1 MSHIT
6 VAASGRAFQLLFNA
20 VRDNFKLSSS
30 DSGKFSGF
38 TANYSVALHLAG
50 GSLSLNDD
58 NSIEVKDMDVVWDS
72 LTVGVCFTLGQVCV
86 GGFCI
91 VPDPTD
97 GCLVR
102 APQYCIGG
110 PVCIQPDLSGQVTS
124 EITDL
129 KARLVPLYFNNPLR
143 KPTDSDVDAEIAGH
157 SNRWQIFI
165 DPLNVDVS
173 PVDVSATAGSLFE
186 KAVNDAIDNLMSSFP
201 QWAKD
206 LIKAILGP
214 IVDVIKSA
222 LNIAGD
228 INEFLDDLLGNQFGL
243 LAIIETA
250 VAQYFARNNPIYDF
264 EDPFQILDPSAANN
278 PIPVKIPIRN
288 LAVNINSKEMVVTAD
303 VGA

>member
-1 MSHIT
+1 MLRS
-6 VAASGRAFQLLFNA
+6 
-20 VRDNFKLSSS
+20 
-30 DSGKFSGF
+30 
-38 TANYSVALHLAG
+38 
-50 GSLSLNDD
+50 
-58 NSIEVKDMDVVWDS
+58 
-72 LTVGVCFTLGQVCV
+72 
-86 GGFCI
+86 
-91 VPDPTD
+91 
-97 GCLVR
+97 
-102 APQYCIGG
+102 
-110 PVCIQPDLSGQVTS
+110 PV
-124 EITDL
+124 
-129 KARLVPLYFNNPLR
+129 
-143 KPTDSDVDAEIAGH
+143 

-201 QWAKD
+201 QWGKD

-264 EDPFQILDPSAANN
+264 EDPFQILDPSASNN